1 MPNDSRTTV
10 TAEPGKREVIISQ
23 VFDAPREL
31 VWKALTDP
39 ELMLQWG
46 GPKEYAITIDKMDVR
61 SGGKWRYV
69 QRGPDGSAS
78 AFHGVY
84 KTVTPPERL
93 VDTWEWEGMPGQAA
107 LETITLEEQNGAT
120 KVTTTEEFQTAEDR
134 DRALQEISEGAV
146 ESGERLAE
154 LLTKMK

>member
-1 MPNDSRTTV
+1 MTNNSRTTV
-10 TAEPGKREVIISQ
+10 TAEPGKRKVVISQ

-39 ELMLQWG
+39 ELMPQWG
-46 GPKEYAITIDKMDVR
+46 GPKEYTIAIDKMDVR
-61 SGGKWRYV
+61 PGGQWRYV

-134 DRALQEISEGAV
+134 DRALQEIGEGAV

-154 LLTKMK
+154 LLKKME

>member
-1 MPNDSRTTV
+1 MTDNSRTTV
-10 TAEPGKREVIISQ
+10 TAEPGKRKVVISQ

-39 ELMLQWG
+39 ELMPQWG
-46 GPKEYAITIDKMDVR
+46 GPKEYTIAIDKMDVR
-61 SGGKWRYV
+61 PGGQWRYV

-134 DRALQEISEGAV
+134 DRALQEIGEGAV

-154 LLTKMK
+154 LLKKME

>member
-1 MPNDSRTTV
+1 MTNNSRTTV

-39 ELMLQWG
+39 ELMPQWG
-46 GPKEYAITIDKMDVR
+46 GPKEYTITIDQMDVR
-61 SGGKWRYV
+61 TGGQWRYA
-69 QRGPDGSAS
+69 QRGPDGIEST
-78 AFHGVY
+78 FHGVY

-134 DRALQEISEGAV
+134 DRALQEMGEGAV

-154 LLTKMK
+154 LLKKMK

>member
-1 MPNDSRTTV
+1 MTNNSRTTV
-10 TAEPGKREVIISQ
+10 TAEPGKREVVITQ

-39 ELMLQWG
+39 ELMPQWG
-46 GPKEYAITIDKMDVR
+46 GPKEYVIAIDKMDVR

-78 AFHGVY
+78 VFHGVY
-84 KTVTPPERL
+84 MTVTPPERL
-93 VDTWEWEGMPGQAA
+93 VDTWEWEGMPGQTA
-107 LETITLEEQNGAT
+107 LETITLEEQDGAT

-134 DRALQEISEGAV
+134 DRALQEMSEGAI

-154 LLTKMK
+154 LLKKMK

>member
-1 MPNDSRTTV
+1 MTNNSLTTV
-10 TAEPGKREVIISQ
+10 TAEPGKREVVITQ

-39 ELMLQWG
+39 ELMPQWG
-46 GPKEYAITIDKMDVR
+46 GPKEYVITIDKMDVR

-107 LETITLEEQNGAT
+107 LETITLEEQDGAT
-120 KVTTTEEFQTAEDR
+120 KVMTTEEFQTAEDR
-134 DRALQEISEGAV
+134 DRALQEMSEGAI

-154 LLTKMK
+154 LLKKMK

>member
-1 MPNDSRTTV
+1 MTNNSRTTV
-10 TAEPGKREVIISQ
+10 TAEPGKREVVITQ

-39 ELMLQWG
+39 ELMPQWG
-46 GPKEYAITIDKMDVR
+46 GPKEYVITIDKMDVR

-78 AFHGVY
+78 TFHGVY
-84 KTVTPPERL
+84 MTVTPPERL
-93 VDTWEWEGMPGQAA
+93 VDTWEWEGMPGQTA
-107 LETITLEEQNGAT
+107 LETITLEEQDGAT

-134 DRALQEISEGAV
+134 DRALQEMSEGAI

-154 LLTKMK
+154 LLKKMK